1 MEALAT
7 VSWRRIALYYG
18 LSAVLGLYLYVHH
31 LWTTPNLP
39 EAKTDTTPIADIDS
53 QRPDT
58 VVLEHRGLEVEAGRL
73 GRRWVLRKPPGLSV
87 TSDLLDALI
96 DTLTTIPPIEI
107 VADASAKDE
116 EYGLSPP
123 LTHVEL
129 LSGGKVLASLY
140 LGKRN
145 PTRTAVY
152 AGREGDDRVYL
163 LGLNAQYY
171 VELIYEDISRQMAG
185 QADTQ

>member
-1 MEALAT
+1 
-7 VSWRRIALYYG
+7 VSWRRIAVYYG
-18 LSAVLGLYLYVHH
+18 LSAVLGVYLYAHH
-31 LWTTPNLP
+31 LWTSPNLP
-39 EAKTDTTPIADIDS
+39 QPKTVTTPIADVGSHAPDS
-53 QRPDT
+53 
-58 VVLEHRGLEVEAGRL
+58 VLLSRQGVELEAGRL
-73 GRRWVLRKPPGLSV
+73 GQRWMLRKPPGLSV

-107 VADASAKDE
+107 VADASVHDE

-123 LTHVEL
+123 AERVEL
-129 LSGGKVLASLY
+129 RSGGKVLASIR

-171 VELIYEDISRQMAG
+171 VELIFEDIGRQLAG
-185 QADTQ
+185 QDGAP